1 MTIQLDDWST
11 HLMNAEIQLKA
22 MNHDLLHK
30 NYTDVPSRAAS
41 AKHHIDKTVAWVAR
55 QGSNK
60 GVDVV
65 EILQGNVPMMKDADP
80 LKSLL
85 IASIQEIEQLRAERQ
100 FWLKSGF
107 DIGKSDAV
115 KK

>member
-1 MTIQLDDWST
+1 MIELDDWSA
-11 HLMNAEIQLKA
+11 HLMRAEIQLKA
-22 MNHDLLHK
+22 IEKGLLHK
-30 NYTDVPSRAAS
+30 DYADIQARAS
-41 AKHHIDKTVAWVAR
+41 SVKHSIDKMLAWVAR

-65 EILQGNVPMMKDADP
+65 EILQSNVPMMKDSDP

-85 IASIQEIEQLRAERQ
+85 VASIQEIEQLRGERQ

-107 DIGKSDAV
+107 EIGNQSAKQ
-115 KK
+115 K

>member
-1 MTIQLDDWST
+1 MTVQLDDWST

-22 MNHDLLHK
+22 MEHDLLHK
-30 NYTDVPSRAAS
+30 KYDEVPLRATW
-41 AKHHIDKTVAWVAR
+41 AKRHIERTVAWVAK
-55 QGSNK
+55 QGSSK

-65 EILQGNVPMMKDADP
+65 QILEDNLPSQFEPT
-80 LKSLL
+80 KSLM
-85 IASIQEIEQLRAERQ
+85 ISAIQEIEQLRAERQ

>member
-1 MTIQLDDWST
+1 MIELNDWSA
-11 HLMNAEIQLKA
+11 HLMRAEIQLKA
-22 MNHDLLHK
+22 IEKHLLDK
-30 NYTDVPSRAAS
+30 NYSQIQAHAEAV
-41 AKHHIDKTVAWVAR
+41 KHYIDRTMAWVAR
-55 QGSNK
+55 QGSSK

-65 EILQGNVPMMKDADP
+65 EILEGNVPMMKDSDP

-107 DIGKSDAV
+107 DIGKQDAV